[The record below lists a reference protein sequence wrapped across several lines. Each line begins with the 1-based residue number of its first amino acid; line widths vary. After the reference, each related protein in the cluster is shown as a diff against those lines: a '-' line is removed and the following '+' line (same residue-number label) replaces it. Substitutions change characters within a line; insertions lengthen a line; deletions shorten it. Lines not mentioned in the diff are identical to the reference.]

1 MTLVHIACSA
11 RNAGR
16 YLDELMESLVGQ
28 TYADWALWIRDDGS
42 SDDTWSRIEQ
52 WRVREP
58 RIAWCERGEESL
70 GSARGFGRVFAQL
83 PLDATAIATAD
94 ADDVWMVHRLERT
107 LAVLMERT
115 AEDGGE
121 RQRTAEDGG
130 ERQRTAED
138 GGGRRRTAER
148 AGSVLV
154 HSDLTVVDSELR
166 VLAPSFWRSEGIDPA
181 DCSVRSLVIQNVA
194 VGPTLLFNG
203 ALLAELREIP
213 AEAKHQDWWI
223 ALVAAATGRLV
234 AVAEPTVWYRQHGA
248 NTAGARTAGAWSRA
262 ARAYSVRERVAR
274 ELDATA
280 RQAGAL
286 AARYGDRLY
295 PADLRAVQGL
305 ASIASLTGWKRR
317 AAIARWRWHAPHG
330 LVRNLGVVLRG

>member
-16 YLDELMESLVGQ
+16 YLDALIESLVAQ
-28 TYADWALWIRDDGS
+28 THGDWALWIRDDGS

-52 WRVREP
+52 WRAREP
-58 RIAWCERGEESL
+58 RIVWCERGEESL
-70 GSARGFGRVFAQL
+70 GSARSFGRVLALLPRDAQ
-83 PLDATAIATAD
+83 AIATAD
-94 ADDVWMVHRLERT
+94 ADDVWMSHRLERT
-107 LAVLMERT
+107 LAVLT
-115 AEDGGE
+115 AENGRE
-121 RQRTAEDGG
+121 
-130 ERQRTAED
+130 
-138 GGGRRRTAER
+138 RRRTAGTAEEVG
-148 AGSVLV
+148 AILV
-154 HSDLTVVDSELR
+154 HSDLTVVDSELK

-181 DCSVRSLVIQNVA
+181 DCSVRSVAIQNVA

-213 AEAKHQDWWI
+213 QEAKHQDWWI
-223 ALVAAATGRLV
+223 AFVAAATGRLV
-234 AVAEPTVWYRQHGA
+234 PVAEPTVWYRQHGA
-248 NTAGARTAGAWSRA
+248 NTAGARTDGVWSRA

-274 ELDATA
+274 DLDATA

-286 AARYGDRLY
+286 VARYGDRLS
-295 PADLRAVQGL
+295 PTDLRAVQGL
-305 ASIASLTGWKRR
+305 ASIASLRGWRRR

>member
-16 YLDELMESLVGQ
+16 YLDALMDSLVAQ
-28 TYADWALWIRDDGS
+28 THSDWALWIRDDGS
-42 SDDTWSRIEQ
+42 SDDTWNRIEQ
-52 WRVREP
+52 WRAREP
-58 RIAWCERGEESL
+58 RIVWCEHGEESL

-83 PLDATAIATAD
+83 PRDARAIATAD
-94 ADDVWMVHRLERT
+94 ADDVWMPWRLERT
-107 LAVLMERT
+107 LAVLMESATECDRVRQST
-115 AEDGGE
+115 AG
-121 RQRTAEDGG
+121 T
-130 ERQRTAED
+130 
-138 GGGRRRTAER
+138 

-181 DCSVRSLVIQNVA
+181 NCSVASLAIQNVA

-213 AEAKHQDWWI
+213 PEAKHQDWWI

-262 ARAYSVRERVAR
+262 ARAYAVRERVAR

-286 AARYGDRLY
+286 AARYGDRLS

-305 ASIASLTGWKRR
+305 AAIATLRGWRRR